1 MNKRVRIMTK
11 NPYLAQKLRLYL
23 EEMPD
28 VTLTEQDEADIF
40 FVDAGERFAFPG
52 ARVISVGKARAE
64 LAVPFGQAELA
75 DIFSDRKGDC
85 ELTVGDKCAYL
96 RGERIRLTEIEHSL
110 LSALLSKKGEFI
122 TREEL
127 LDSVWQSEK
136 SEGVL
141 NVYIHYLRE
150 KLETGGEKIII
161 SSRKQGYKINEKYL
175 GEEAT
180 VC

>member
-1 MNKRVRIMTK
+1 MEKRVGILIK
-11 NPYLAQKLRLYL
+11 NPYLAQKLRLHL
-23 EEMPD
+23 EEMSD
-28 VTLTEQDEADIF
+28 VSLAECDEADIL
-40 FVDAGERFAFPG
+40 FVDKGEKVAIDG
-52 ARVISVGKARAE
+52 ARVVSVGRSRAD
-64 LAVPFGQAELA
+64 LVVPFGLAELVA
-75 DIFSDRKGDC
+75 ILSDRESGC
-85 ELTVGDKCAYL
+85 ELTIGDKCAYL
-96 RGERIRLTEIEHSL
+96 RGERIRLTELEHSL

-127 LDSVWQSEK
+127 LGSVWQSEK
-136 SEGVL
+136 SEGIL

-175 GEEAT
+175 GGEVP